1 MSITHQLDFVEM
13 ADTRIVVIIFIL
25 ENLELRKLSQ

>member
-1 MSITHQLDFVEM
+1 MSITNQLDFVEM

>member
-1 MSITHQLDFVEM
+1 MSITNQLDFVEM

-25 ENLELRKLSQ
+25 ENLEHRKLSQ

>member
-1 MSITHQLDFVEM
+1 MSITLQLDFVEM

-25 ENLELRKLSQ
+25 ENLELRKLS

>member
-1 MSITHQLDFVEM
+1 MSITHQLDFVAM
-13 ADTRIVVIIFIL
+13 TDTRIVVIIFTL